1 MSITFYPLKVKNI
14 RRETAECVSVA
25 FELPENLKS
34 AFTFQHGQYLTFKKE
49 MNGEEIRRSYSICS
63 SPLDNELRVAVK
75 LVEEGVF
82 STYINN
88 ELKVGDVLESMTPQG
103 LFTSPIKE
111 NAVKNYFLIAA
122 GSGITPILSIIKTVL
137 QSEPKSN
144 ITLLYGNK
152 NRATIIFK
160 SELEALKN
168 KYMERFSVYHILSRE
183 QADTDLMCGRI
194 DATKCNYFLEK
205 IVDPKN
211 INEAFLCGPEEMILS
226 TKESLIAAG
235 VPEKDVHY
243 ELFFSAVAAQK
254 QQARKEIQ
262 TSDDIMSNVSVTLDG
277 TTTVI
282 KLGYNGES
290 ILDAAL
296 KSGADLPFACKG
308 GVCATC
314 RCKIESGVVEMDVNY
329 SLEKDEIERG
339 FVLACQAHPRSENV
353 VVNFDAR

>member
-1 MSITFYPLKVKNI
+1 MSITFHPLTVKNI
-14 RRETAECVSVA
+14 RRETADCVSVS
-25 FELPENLKS
+25 FHLPENLVADF
-34 AFTFQHGQYLTFKKE
+34 AFKHGQYLTFKKE
-49 MNGEEIRRSYSICS
+49 INGAEVRRSYSICS
-63 SPLDNELRVAVK
+63 SPLDGELRVAIK
-75 LVEEGVF
+75 QVEEGVF
-82 STYINN
+82 STFINN
-88 ELKVGDVLESMTPQG
+88 KLKVGDVLETMTPQG
-103 LFTSPIKE
+103 LFTSPIEE
-111 NAVKNYFLIAA
+111 NAAKNYFLIAA

-211 INEAFLCGPEEMILS
+211 INEAFLCGPEEMILAAKDS
-226 TKESLIAAG
+226 LLSAGLAESS
-235 VPEKDVHY
+235 VHY

-254 QQARKEIQ
+254 QQERKEKSAD
-262 TSDDIMSNVSVTLDG
+262 TDTMSNVAVTLDG
-277 TTTVI
+277 TTTLLT
-282 KLGYNGES
+282 LGYNGES

>member
-1 MSITFYPLKVKNI
+1 MSTTFHPLKVKNI
-14 RRETAECVSVA
+14 RRETVDCVSVS
-25 FELPENLKS
+25 FHLPENLS
-34 AFTFQHGQYLTFKKE
+34 AEFAFKQGQYLTFKKE
-49 MNGEEIRRSYSICS
+49 INGAEVRRSYSICS
-63 SPLDNELRVAVK
+63 SPLDGELRVAIK
-75 LVEEGVF
+75 QVEEGVF

-88 ELKVGDVLESMTPQG
+88 ELKEGDVLETMSPQG
-103 LFTSPIKE
+103 LFTSPIE
-111 NAVKNYFLIAA
+111 VHASKNYFLIAA

-152 NRATIIFK
+152 NRSTIIFK

-168 KYMERFSVYHILSRE
+168 KYMERLSVYHILSRE

-226 TKESLIAAG
+226 AKESLISAG
-235 VPEKDVHY
+235 VPEKNVHY

-254 QQARKEIQ
+254 QQERKEKSAD
-262 TSDDIMSNVSVTLDG
+262 SDTMSKVAVTLDG
-277 TTTVI
+277 TTTLI
-282 KLGYNGES
+282 TLGYNGES

-296 KSGADLPFACKG
+296 KNGADLPFACKG

>member
-1 MSITFYPLKVKNI
+1 MSTTFHPLRVKNI
-14 RRETAECVSVA
+14 RRETLDCVSVS
-25 FELPENLKS
+25 FDVPENLS
-34 AFTFQHGQYLTFKKE
+34 TEFAFKQGQYLTFKKDL
-49 MNGEEIRRSYSICS
+49 NGSEVRRSYSLCS
-63 SPLDNELRVAVK
+63 SPLDGELRVAIK
-75 LVEEGVF
+75 QVEEGVF

-88 ELKVGDVLESMTPQG
+88 ELKVGDVLETMSPQG
-103 LFTSPIKE
+103 LFTSPIE
-111 NAVKNYFLIAA
+111 EHASKNYFLIAA

-152 NRATIIFK
+152 NRSTIIFK

-168 KYMERFSVYHILSRE
+168 KYMERLSVYHILSRE

-205 IVDPKN
+205 IINPNN

-226 TKESLIAAG
+226 AKDSLIAAG
-235 VPEKDVHY
+235 VPEKNVHY
-243 ELFFSAVAAQK
+243 ELFYSAVAAQK
-254 QQARKEIQ
+254 QLERKEKSAD
-262 TSDDIMSNVSVTLDG
+262 SDTMSKVAVTLDG
-277 TTTVI
+277 TTTLI
-282 KLGYNGES
+282 TLGYNGES

-296 KSGADLPFACKG
+296 KNGADLPFACKG